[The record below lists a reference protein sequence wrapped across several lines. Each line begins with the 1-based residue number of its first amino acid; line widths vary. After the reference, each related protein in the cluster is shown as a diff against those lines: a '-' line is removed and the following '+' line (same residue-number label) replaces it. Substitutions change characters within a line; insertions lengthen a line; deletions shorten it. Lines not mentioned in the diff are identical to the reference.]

1 MRSARQAIAEET
13 LTILRTGSY
22 SHPGAGQV
30 LLARQIDR
38 AVRATRLHPPDEP
51 LPELAAATDL
61 PVIEVTSETT
71 LEAARRLGADV
82 ACLVFASARNPG
94 GGFRTG
100 ANAQEE
106 SIARASA
113 LYACQ
118 QAVPEFYQ
126 FHRRL
131 ADHRYS
137 DRIIYSPQVPVFRGD
152 DGGLLAR
159 PYAAA
164 FLTAAAPN
172 LTAIRASQPE
182 AADTVPAVLCA
193 RARRVLQV
201 AAAHGHRR
209 LVLGAWG
216 CGVFGNDPAIV
227 ATAFH
232 SLLQERGGGFDLVVF
247 AVHDPQPGRP
257 TYALFREIV
266 S

>member
-1 MRSARQAIAEET
+1 MAEET
-13 LTILRTGSY
+13 LAILRTGGY
-22 SHPGAGQV
+22 SHPDAGEV

-38 AVRATRLHPPDEP
+38 AVSATRLHPPGES
-51 LPELAAATDL
+51 LPELAASDAP
-61 PVIEVTSETT
+61 PVIEVTPETT
-71 LEAARRLGADV
+71 LAAARRLAGDV

-118 QAVPEFYQ
+118 QAAPQFYQ

-131 ADHRYS
+131 ADLRYS
-137 DRIIYSPQVPVFRGD
+137 DRIIYSPDVPVFRGD
-152 DGGLLAR
+152 DGELLAR

-182 AADTVPAVLCA
+182 AADTVPAALCA

-232 SLLQERGGGFDLVVF
+232 SLLQERGGGFDRVVF

-257 TYALFREIV
+257 TYALFRELM